1 MLLLLL
7 LLRRRLQL
15 SRPIYSA
22 NVFFKPKVFS
32 VVSWQWR

>member
-7 LLRRRLQL
+7 LLRLLQL

-22 NVFFKPKVFS
+22 NVFLKPKVFS